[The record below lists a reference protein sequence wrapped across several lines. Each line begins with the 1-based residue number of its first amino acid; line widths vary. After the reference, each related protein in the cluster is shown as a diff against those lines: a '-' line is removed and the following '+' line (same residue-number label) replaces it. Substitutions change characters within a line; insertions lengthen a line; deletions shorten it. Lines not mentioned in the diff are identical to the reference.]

1 MPSLSPLQT
10 LPLHAVELIVDHI
23 ADNIRIAEDNTHR
36 AAANIDYGFF
46 KNHRILLMP
55 LLWVCRNFRAVVY
68 SRFFK
73 YYGLRCGKGADKA
86 IGRPYGLPPCLEGL
100 DGHFRITAK
109 ELTIFIDLLTVYSG
123 KALVALSREPF
134 SGCSFPLV
142 RTLEINLFNG
152 PGDTDATA
160 VPLDVEANIS
170 AFVRRIQQMAPKL
183 NMVKLTGGF
192 RLREQISTDILLFD
206 NLTTQ
211 LLQLASQIEITDN
224 LFKAP
229 HSVQVDAIRNLTYV
243 HTDSFIDI
251 EQTTRLIRLSAATM
265 QHLVFVAGLED
276 DFSGVIQDVDGGF
289 VTYPCLHTLVVRPGM
304 YWIKPRRYTFTDA
317 VPFPSLRR
325 LDCRGDYP
333 FGDDLVLFRGNATTL
348 EVLRL
353 TLTRELAAAL
363 LRHNVFTHTSHPK
376 LLAVMLKPPLGMVQ
390 ANHVDDSEI
399 IQLMLDIAPDA
410 AVREISNWYLD
421 QAPPPVLS
429 LLNRHTS
436 IQILALPALRLSLWD
451 AMTLIQSLP
460 LLSDLHAQA
469 PTLDPLPAGATKRTL
484 VKYVCSNYSPM
495 GKRFR
500 CWHFGCVNVK
510 YLKDTVKPFL
520 LLALACPN
528 FDYAAIV
535 YYDRET
541 FAKLL
546 EKTIDTI
553 AFKKHAPRLR
563 RLLPHVQN
571 YC

>member
-10 LPLHAVELIVDHI
+10 LPLHAVELIVDHM
-23 ADNIRIAEDNTHR
+23 ADNIRIADDNTHR
-36 AAANIDYGFF
+36 AVANIDYGFF

-55 LLWVCRNFRAVVY
+55 LLWVCHNFRAVVY

-73 YYGLRCGKGADKA
+73 YYGLRCGAGVDEA
-86 IGRPYGLPPCLEGL
+86 IGRPYGLPRCLEGL
-100 DGHFRITAK
+100 DGHFRIAAK
-109 ELTIFIDLLTVYSG
+109 ELTIFIDLLAVYSG
-123 KALVALSREPF
+123 KALVALSHEPF

-142 RTLEINLFNG
+142 RTLEIGFFDD

-183 NMVKLTGGF
+183 HLVRM
-192 RLREQISTDILLFD
+192 RDISSLGQQTTATTLHFG
-206 NLTTQ
+206 NLATQ
-211 LLQLASQIEITDN
+211 LIQSVNRVELASCLDNAFQSLQI
-224 LFKAP
+224 
-229 HSVQVDAIRNLTYV
+229 DAIRHLTHLHACV
-243 HTDSFIDI
+243 DLGS
-251 EQTTRLIRLSAATM
+251 EWALRLIRQNAPTLQYLCAFSLGGTN
-265 QHLVFVAGLED
+265 
-276 DFSGVIQDVDGGF
+276 FSGIFQDTDSGYEGVA
-289 VTYPCLHTLVVRPGM
+289 
-304 YWIKPRRYTFTDA
+304 RRYAFNGAT
-317 VPFPSLRR
+317 PFPSLRR

-333 FGDDLVLFRGNATTL
+333 FGDDLVLFRGNAASL
-348 EVLRL
+348 KFLRL
-353 TLTRELAAAL
+353 TLTRELAAEL
-363 LRHNVFTHTSHPK
+363 LWHNEFTPTSHPK
-376 LLAVMLKPPLGMVQ
+376 LQIVMLKPPPGMVQ
-390 ANHVDDSEI
+390 ANYVDDSEI

-469 PTLDPLPAGATKRTL
+469 PTLDPLPAGVTKRTL
-484 VKYVCSNYSPM
+484 VKYVCSHYSPM

-510 YLKDTVKPFL
+510 HLKGVVKPFL

-535 YYDRET
+535 HYNRET

-546 EKTIDTI
+546 EKAIDTI

-563 RLLPHVQN
+563 RLLPYVLDK
-571 YC
+571 C